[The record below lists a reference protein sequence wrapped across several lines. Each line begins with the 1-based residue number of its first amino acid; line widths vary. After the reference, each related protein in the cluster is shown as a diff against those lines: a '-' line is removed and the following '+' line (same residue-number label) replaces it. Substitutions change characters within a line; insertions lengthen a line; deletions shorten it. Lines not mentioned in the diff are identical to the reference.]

1 MATTAKVRRSANPV
15 APPQLRWVALT
26 SNLIFGFWTIYTAN
40 GTDDRVA
47 AVVFKLDEDQI
58 FDPTDGCWDVV
69 VCLGTEMS
77 RVDQSFG
84 SFTAATS
91 RAEEIL
97 LGAPADLGLVI
108 W

>member
-1 MATTAKVRRSANPV
+1 MATRIKAILSANAV

-26 SNLIFGFWTIYTAN
+26 SNLIFGFWTIDTAN

-58 FDPTDGCWDVV
+58 FDSTDGCWDVV

-77 RVDQSFG
+77 RVDQSFR
-84 SFTAATS
+84 SYTAATS
-91 RAEEIL
+91 RAAEIL
-97 LGAPADLGLVI
+97 RGAPTDLGLVI